1 MPVVRCPQ
9 GHYYDNQRFSSCP
22 HCGIVVGAGK
32 DDNEG
37 KEKET
42 GKKQKALF
50 GWLDRDKTVALFQKK
65 DPESEYNSVSDQTI
79 ALEAMPQTDG
89 EDDQKTVGYYSGAKG
104 NDYVTGWLVCIS
116 GPEKGRD
123 YRLHHGFN
131 RIGRDAG
138 MDVQVMDDPAITRKN
153 HCSVV
158 YDDRKRRFS
167 VVPSSGALTYYN
179 NGLLTKSELLDTGDE
194 IRMGESTFVFIPF
207 CGEDRVWEREEDI

>member
-9 GHYYDNQRFSSCP
+9 GHFYDNQRFSSCP
-22 HCGIVVGAGK
+22 HCGISIGPR
-32 DDNEG
+32 EG
-37 KEKET
+37 GPEEKKGE
-42 GKKQKALF
+42 KKQKSFF
-50 GWLDRDKTVALFQKK
+50 GWMDREKRQAPEQASDKTVALCEE
-65 DPESEYNSVSDQTI
+65 PVI
-79 ALEAMPQTDG
+79 G
-89 EDDQKTVGYYSGAKG
+89 REDDQKTVGYYSGAKG
-104 NDYVTGWLVCIS
+104 NDYVTGWLVCVS

-158 YDDRKRRFS
+158 YDERGRRFS
-167 VVPSSGALTYYN
+167 VVPSSGTLTYYN
-179 NGLLTKSELLDTGDE
+179 NRLLTKSEILATGDE
-194 IRMGESTFVFIPF
+194 IKIGESTFVFIPF